1 MNKQLEKS
9 FDRAVQVSLA
19 ILNGKWTTE
28 ILWHLNRQPCRY
40 SQLRAA
46 IPGLSD
52 KMLTQRLR
60 DLMASGLVTHQRPQR
75 SATRHYTLTPKGKL
89 LDGLLQDIHAWGQQ
103 HSRQFRPR
111 IRGTSGPAEARK
123 RLR

>member
-1 MNKQLEKS
+1 MSKQLEKS
-9 FDRAVQVSLA
+9 FDRAAQLTLA

-28 ILWHLNRQPCRY
+28 ILWHLNQHPHRY
-40 SQLRAA
+40 SELRAA

-60 DLMASGLVTHQRPQR
+60 DLVESGLVTHRRPQR
-75 SATRHYTLTPKGKL
+75 SATRHYTLTPKGRL

-111 IRGTSGPAEARK
+111 TRGPSGPAEARK